1 MLDLSIIII
10 SFNTKSLLRDCL
22 NSIIKNKGEIKL
34 EIIVIDNGSSD
45 KSPQMVEQLFP
56 QVKLIK
62 NKENLG
68 FSKANNLGIRKSK
81 GKYILLL
88 NSDTVIMPKTLE
100 TMINFMERNPQIGVS
115 TCRVEL
121 PSGEIDPAC
130 HRGFPTPWRAFT
142 YFSGLEKLF
151 PKIGIFSGYH
161 LLNLPLNTI
170 HEIDSPS
177 GCFYLVR
184 KKAIKEVGNLDEDY
198 FMYGED
204 LDWSFRFKKKGWK
217 IVYFPFVKI
226 LHRKYSSGL
235 KKKLKPSLL
244 NYRIREKTIRAFYNA
259 MRIFYNKHYKNK
271 YPTFLKIIIFKTIAL
286 MEQLNLTSNYLK
298 FVLQKF
304 IKS

>member
-10 SFNTKSLLRDCL
+10 SFNTKDLLRDCL
-22 NSIIKNKGEIKL
+22 NSIIKNKGGIKL

-45 KSPQMVEQLFP
+45 KSPQMVKQLFP
-56 QVKLIK
+56 QIKLIK

-81 GKYILLL
+81 GKYLLLL
-88 NSDTVIMPKTLE
+88 NSDTIIMPKTLE
-100 TMINFMERNPQIGVS
+100 IMINFMERNPQVGVS

-121 PSGEIDPAC
+121 PSGEIDLAC

-151 PKIGIFSGYH
+151 PKVRLFSGYH
-161 LLNLPLNTI
+161 LLNLPFNTI

-184 KKAIKEVGNLDEDY
+184 KKAIKEVGILDEDY

-204 LDWSFRFKKKGWK
+204 LDWSFRFKQRGWK

-235 KKKLKPSLL
+235 KKKLQPSLF

-271 YPTFLKIIIFKTIAL
+271 YPTFLKIVIFKTITL
-286 MEQLNLTSNYLK
+286 MEQLSLTRNYLK
-298 FVLQKF
+298 FSLQRF
-304 IKS
+304 IKN